1 MLAATLLLAGVAL
14 TQTQPVVDDAADSYI
29 VVLEEDVDH
38 PSQVASGIEQRQD
51 LEVGFVYSN
60 ALEGFSAEIPDE
72 DLAAVRA
79 NPQVAYIERDR
90 PVHVVAQTIPWG
102 VERIGASNASVQAG
116 DGTGVVSGVNAY
128 IIDTGNTG
136 KKDPDTG
143 KDQPHP
149 DLNVVHHVN
158 FTRDGKNHDCNGH
171 GTHVAGTVAARD
183 NSTDVVGVAPGARLT
198 GVKVIGCDGSGSVSN
213 VIEGIDWVTAKARKP
228 AIANISLSTGASRA
242 FDSAVR
248 KSANSGIFYAV
259 AAGNDHDNA
268 CNYSPAR
275 AGKARRDTNG
285 DGKIDYKDSNGIVT
299 TAATDSSD
307 EEARFSNYGRCV
319 DLWAPGVSILSTKR
333 GGGTAKMSG
342 TSMAT
347 PHVGGTAALYL
358 SDPTR
363 AGTTP
368 AAVES
373 TLKADSE
380 PTLTRSKDR
389 RPIELVDASGY

>member
-1 MLAATLLLAGVAL
+1 MLAATLVLAGVAQ
-14 TQTQPVVDDAADSYI
+14 TQTQPAVDDAADSYI

-38 PSQVASGIEQRQD
+38 PSQVAGGIEQRQD
-51 LEVGFVYSN
+51 VEVGFVYSN

-90 PVHVVAQTIPWG
+90 PVHTVEQTTPWG
-102 VERIGASNASVQAG
+102 IDRIDAGESTTAAIDGVEESSN
-116 DGTGVVSGVNAY
+116 VSAY
-128 IIDTGNTG
+128 IIDSGIDRTHT
-136 KKDPDTG
+136 
-143 KDQPHP
+143 
-149 DLNVVHHVN
+149 DLNVVVKDHVN
-158 FTRDGKNHDCNGH
+158 FHGGKNTDCDGH

-183 NSTDVVGVAPGARLT
+183 NTSDVVGVAPGAPLI
-198 GVKVIGCDGSGSVSN
+198 GVKVVGCNGFGDLRNAIKGV
-213 VIEGIDWVTAKARKP
+213 DWVTANARKP
-228 AIANISLSTGASRA
+228 AIANISLSTGASKS

-259 AAGNDHDNA
+259 AAANDHDNA

-299 TAATDSSD
+299 TGASNSSD
-307 EEARFSNYGRCV
+307 KEARFSNYGSCV
-319 DLWAPGVSILSTKR
+319 DLWAPGVDILSTKR
-333 GGGTAKMSG
+333 GGGTETMSG

-380 PTLTRSKDR
+380 PTRTRSKDR
-389 RPIELVDASGY
+389 RPIQLVDASEY